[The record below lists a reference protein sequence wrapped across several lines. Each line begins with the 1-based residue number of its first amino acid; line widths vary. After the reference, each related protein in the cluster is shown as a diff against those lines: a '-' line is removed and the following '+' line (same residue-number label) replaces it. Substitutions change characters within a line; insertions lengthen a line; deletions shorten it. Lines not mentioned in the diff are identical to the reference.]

1 MLAPLGLITVP
12 QIGFEAQRDLTHT
25 VAVIFAACFFLYSVV
40 RTVEKPTAFAYLLTG
55 VAVGIGLTAKY
66 NFALLPAAALIALLL
81 DADMRRRI
89 FAWSILLTAA
99 ATTTGRAWGRA
110 RGCWEVLDSGG

>member
-55 VAVGIGLTAKY
+55 VAVGIGLTAKH
-66 NFALLPAAALIALLL
+66 NFALLPAAALYALLL
-81 DADMRRRI
+81 YPQLLRPI
-89 FAWSILLTAA
+89 FARPILPPPAP
-99 ATTTGRAWGRA
+99 
-110 RGCWEVLDSGG
+110 